1 MPDHGGDNLDL
12 EIHRDEQRRE
22 DCKAK
27 GNVLAIRG
35 LERGASDLGLVLGKE
50 SMEPILGF
58 AQGMVV
64 LTKGRMS

>member
-1 MPDHGGDNLDL
+1 MDL
-12 EIHRDEQRRE
+12 EIHGDEQRRE

-35 LERGASDLGLVLGKE
+35 LERGAGDLGLVLGKE
-50 SMEPILGF
+50 SVESILGL

-64 LTKGRMS
+64 LMKGRMS

>member
-1 MPDHGGDNLDL
+1 MDL
-12 EIHRDEQRRE
+12 EIHGDEQRRE

-35 LERGASDLGLVLGKE
+35 LERGDSDLGLVLGEE
-50 SMEPILGF
+50 SVEPILGL

-64 LTKGRMS
+64 LMKGRMS